1 MNEEEFMKEFE
12 EFKDIFNIVPDC
24 FADWYIC
31 FNKNACD
38 VQEKCKI
45 RSDYYV
51 SRNYSH
57 K

>member
-1 MNEEEFMKEFE
+1 MNEKEFMKEFG

-31 FNKNACD
+31 FNKNTCN